1 MTYHSYLIDMIH
13 YSNNLQ
19 RLNNK
24 KLTNNYK
31 IFLLMSR
38 FCVRSISVSLAVVD
52 TLIKTSVE
60 ITTNHEKETRFSS
73 FRFRL

>member
-13 YSNNLQ
+13 YSNNFQ

-24 KLTNNYK
+24 ILTNNYK

-38 FCVRSISVSLAVVD
+38 FCVRSMSVSLAVVD

-60 ITTNHEKETRFSS
+60 ITTNHEKKTRFSS